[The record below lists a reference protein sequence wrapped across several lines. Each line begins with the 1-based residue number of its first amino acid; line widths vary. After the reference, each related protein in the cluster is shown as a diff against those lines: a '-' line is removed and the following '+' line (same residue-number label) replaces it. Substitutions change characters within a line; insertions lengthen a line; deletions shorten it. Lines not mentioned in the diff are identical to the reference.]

1 MPRISQFVP
10 QGATP
15 NTPNHYP
22 VTDQP
27 NTPSMESNAMAV
39 AEKAGTNQDPSHATP
54 ALLRTEEEINAG
66 REAVQRHTQALESAR
81 NAQREADEKQTGER
95 AERHSETLESGEP
108 LVRDAHADMTPVTL
122 EDGSQAR
129 VPSEVA
135 DAARSADRARSAD
148 IGTGKFPRGVDPRN
162 PKVRKEEAHPDLD
175 RNTPRGP
182 ASLGIDEGESGQRSG
197 VEENPD
203 NARLP

>member
-1 MPRISQFVP
+1 MPRTSQFVP
-10 QGATP
+10 QGSTP

-39 AEKAGTNQDPSHATP
+39 AEKAATNQDPSHATP

-66 REAVQRHTQALESAR
+66 REAVSRHAAALESAK
-81 NAQREADEKQTGER
+81 NAQREADESREGER
-95 AERHSETLESGEP
+95 MERKVETLEGGAP
-108 LVRDAHADMTPVTL
+108 IVRDTHADMTPVTL

-129 VPSEVA
+129 VPREAA
-135 DAARSADRARSAD
+135 DEARSAERARSAD

-162 PKVRKEEAHPDLD
+162 PRVRKEEAHPELD

-182 ASLGIDEGESGQRSG
+182 ASVGINEDAAGPSG
-197 VEENPD
+197 VEENPE
-203 NARLP
+203 NPRLP